1 VRELLGDEGVTD
13 HNIMSY
19 LGIIEQRTN
28 ELLHINAARKA
39 GEVSESAMEA
49 LLAQPLTLL
58 SSRVVIEPPS
68 TTQEEEIE
76 GMEPE
81 IMDDDRPLTRDMLE
95 IRVNKTLPYKID
107 TAIKVRP
114 PGAETT
120 SKRTHARR

>member
-1 VRELLGDEGVTD
+1 MMYISLV
-13 HNIMSY
+13 IM
-19 LGIIEQRTN
+19 Q
-28 ELLHINAARKA
+28 INAARKA

-81 IMDDDRPLTRDMLE
+81 IMDDDRPLTRYEKGKMISLYWVE
-95 IRVNKTLPYKID
+95 GVHLLLGFHVQAVSCP
-107 TAIKVRP
+107 
-114 PGAETT
+114 
-120 SKRTHARR
+120 